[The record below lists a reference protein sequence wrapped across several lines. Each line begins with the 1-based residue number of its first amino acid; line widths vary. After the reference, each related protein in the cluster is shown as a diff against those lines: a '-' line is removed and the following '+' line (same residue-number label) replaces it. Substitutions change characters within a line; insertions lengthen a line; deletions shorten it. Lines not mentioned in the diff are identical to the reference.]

1 MTRIEEIFFEAFE
14 LGIQNKMYDTVSK
27 MVGSGDYK
35 YVELRQIYEIAFEK
49 EKKVLINNNLYE
61 QTNSSEV
68 YQPRA

>member
-1 MTRIEEIFFEAFE
+1 
-14 LGIQNKMYDTVSK
+14 MYDTVSK

>member
-14 LGIQNKMYDTVSK
+14 LGIQNKMYDSVSK

>member
-14 LGIQNKMYDTVSK
+14 LGIQNKMYDSVSK

-35 YVELRQIYEIAFEK
+35 YVELHRIYEIAFEK

-68 YQPRA
+68 HQPRT